1 MAETN
6 LADVLLLLTKVSNKL
21 NDRTVELQ
29 ETINKTVGTSVDLA
43 KSKPEKIV
51 EESKPVIVTDF
62 GVKAEQ
68 DLRDNL
74 VTPSEDKEPG
84 DSEKEPGFLKKILG
98 PGLLILG
105 GLAALVTGILSDG
118 PLKGALKIISKVGLQ
133 FGVKSFTKTFG
144 AVVKSATGF
153 LADTAKFLLAPFK
166 NIAGKGGGKA
176 LFGTI
181 GTLFTKFLT
190 PVIKRIPGLGSLI
203 SWGFAVSRFKKG
215 DLVGGL
221 IDVASGIATLFP
233 GIGTGIGIGLDVL
246 NAFLDLK
253 KDPEKVEGTGQGFN
267 LGEFFTKIKDTIMN
281 NFPIKNLVNFYTGAG
296 NVVKGNFKEGFKQ
309 MAFAIPF
316 FKPLSEFIFGAAEES
331 KDESGKFS
339 FKSFFGN
346 IKDKILMS
354 MINILPKSILGVS
367 VRSRVA
373 KMLGINMGPVEDR
386 PTDYKEGDITE
397 DKPKGYKEGDI
408 TLQEVEKYKDET
420 EDMSAGE
427 INEYIRTQR
436 KELKE
441 NESENS
447 LDKNTFTNATNST
460 IQISAKQNTLLE
472 RNNILLTEIL
482 QKINSGNTIVN
493 TTNNNSVSQSNDNS
507 SVRQFRER
515 YA

>member
-74 VTPSEDKEPG
+74 VTPTEDKEPG
-84 DSEKEPGFLKKILG
+84 DDEKTPGFLRKILG

-118 PLKGALKIISKVGLQ
+118 PLKGALKIISKVGLE
-133 FGVKSFTKTFG
+133 FGIKSFTKTFG

-176 LFGTI
+176 LFGTL
-181 GTLFTKFLT
+181 GKLFTKFLT
-190 PVIKRIPGLGSLI
+190 PVIKRIPGIGSLI

-253 KDPEKVEGTGQGFN
+253 KDPEKVEGTGEGFN
-267 LGEFFTKIKDTIMN
+267 LGEFFSKIKDTIMN

-316 FKPLSEFIFGAAEES
+316 FKPLSEFIFGTAEES
-331 KDESGKFS
+331 KDESGKLD
-339 FKSFFGN
+339 FKKFFGS
-346 IKDKILMS
+346 IKDKILNS
-354 MINILPKSILGVS
+354 ILKILPEKILGVS
-367 VRSRVA
+367 VRARAA
-373 KMLGINMGPVEDR
+373 KMLGIDMGEVQDDLPA
-386 PTDYKEGDITE
+386 
-397 DKPKGYKEGDI
+397 GYKEGDI
-408 TLQEVEKYKDET
+408 TPQEVKKYKDET
-420 EDMSAGE
+420 EGMSAGE

-441 NESENS
+441 NENENS
-447 LDKNTFTNATNST
+447 LDKNTFTDATKST

-482 QKINSGNTIVN
+482 QKINSGSTIVN
-493 TTNNNSVSQSNDNS
+493 TTNNNSVSQSYDNS
-507 SVRQFRER
+507 SIRQFRER